1 MKVNVASEWLN
12 SCSGCEISIIDM
24 GERLLDVLEV
34 ADIVHLP
41 ALMDSKYFGQ
51 LGDGTHLSIPKA
63 DVGIIS
69 GSIRNKE
76 HLEVAL
82 EMRKQ
87 CDTIIALG
95 TCATH
100 GGIPSLSNS
109 YDNEETLDRYYTTES
124 TDTDRGENEI
134 NKIADQ
140 TASAQI
146 QPASERSKGANRYP
160 SKDIPALLDSCY
172 ALDEKIKVDI
182 YLPGCPPHPD
192 HIFHALIALVKGE
205 ALKLPDKSVCDTC
218 PTIREG
224 KGQLKALRRFLEA
237 PHYGEPGEPLDKMR
251 CLLEQGFL
259 CMGPVTR
266 GGCGGDGPN
275 SGTCKNDSD
284 GSKEENDMENNAR
297 QSAPPRCISARVP
310 CRGCY
315 GPVRHE
321 GNQRLDMLNAL
332 VSNGIDIKSL
342 PESTS
347 LLRFSGGHGML
358 RPKFKKKDK

>member
-24 GERLLDVLEV
+24 GERLLDVLQV

-51 LGDGTHLSIPKA
+51 MGDKSHLSIPKA

-69 GSIRNKE
+69 GSIRNQE
-76 HLEVAL
+76 HVEVAE
-82 EMRKQ
+82 EMRKK
-87 CDTIIALG
+87 CNIIIALG

-109 YDNEETLDRYYTTES
+109 YDNEETLDRYYSTES
-124 TDTDRGENEI
+124 TDVEN
-134 NKIADQ
+134 NKND
-140 TASAQI
+140 TGKGY
-146 QPASERSKGANRYP
+146 PA
-160 SKDIPALLDSCY
+160 KDIPKLLDACY

-192 HIFHALIALVKGE
+192 HIFHALTALVSGKE
-205 ALKLPDKSVCDTC
+205 LKLPEKSVCDTC
-218 PTIREG
+218 PTIRKG
-224 KGQLKALRRFLEA
+224 KGDLKKLRRFLEA
-237 PHYGEPGEPLDKMR
+237 PLYGAAGESLDKMR

-266 GGCGGDGPN
+266 GGCGGDA
-275 SGTCKNDSD
+275 KD
-284 GSKEENDMENNAR
+284 
-297 QSAPPRCISARVP
+297 PRCISARVP

-332 VSNGIDIKSL
+332 VSNGIDINSL

-358 RPKFKKKDK
+358 RPKFKKKKEI